1 MSLSIAMS
9 DVSNRET
16 KTHPSLQ
23 AGGVVI
29 KRISP
34 NHIERVVEL
43 TTRRIG
49 DATAPAEVM
58 QDVLT
63 RNEDT
68 FWGVFSQE
76 NGNLIGYHSF
86 LFLSDDG
93 HRALL
98 ARTLDTVRPPQW
110 SMVAT

>member
-49 DATAPAEVM
+49 DAMKALLHQAQESYPDKPSADDDRWWLPVRLGGTAPTPDEARELDKK
-58 QDVLT
+58 Q
-63 RNEDT
+63 
-68 FWGVFSQE
+68 
-76 NGNLIGYHSF
+76 
-86 LFLSDDG
+86 G
-93 HRALL
+93 HLG
-98 ARTLDTVRPPQW
+98 
-110 SMVAT
+110 